1 MPVKGRK
8 DGKGRLLRKGEYYR
22 KDGRY
27 CYSYTNPFGERKMI
41 YANDIVTLRKRE
53 DVLKR
58 NQLDG
63 LDIYSAGNATLNE
76 LFDRYINSKTDL
88 RPTTMSNYKYMY
100 DHFVRDTFGKN
111 KLRAIKYSDVL
122 YFYNY
127 LLDERGLKVA
137 TLDNVHSTLHPAFE
151 MAVRD
156 DLIRTNPTKG
166 VMAEIKKT
174 PGRVKGIRH
183 ALTLEQQRHFL
194 EYVEECPLLN
204 KWLPMFTILLGTGM
218 RVGELVGLRWDDVDL
233 DKHMISI
240 NHNLSYYTYDFE
252 EERLSQKHISLPKTA
267 AGIRTIPMM
276 PQVFDAFSYLYE
288 RQRRKRIRC
297 ETIDGMTNFVFRND
311 EGNVILPNAIN
322 DAIKHAIKYHNEEEP
337 ERAAEENREPV
348 MLPDFSCH
356 HLRHTFCTRFCEKET
371 NVKVIQAIMGHAD
384 IETTMNIYAEVTDDK
399 KTEAMANLAM
409 SVDIF

>member
-8 DGKGRLLRKGEYYR
+8 DSKGRLLRKGEYQR

-27 CYSYTNPFGERKMI
+27 CYSYINPFGERKMI

-53 DVLKR
+53 EILKR
-58 NQLDG
+58 DQLDG
-63 LDIYSAGNATLNE
+63 LDIYAAGNSTLND

-111 KLRAIKYSDVL
+111 KIRGIKYSDVL
-122 YFYNY
+122 YFYNH
-127 LLDERGLKVA
+127 LLNERGLKVA

-174 PGRVKGIRH
+174 PGRVKGVRH

-194 EYVEECPLLN
+194 DYVEECPLLN

-218 RVGELVGLRWDDVDL
+218 RVGELIGLRWEDVDL
-233 DKHMISI
+233 DKRIISV
-240 NHNLSYYTYDFE
+240 NHNLVYYTHDFE

-276 PQVFDAFSYLYE
+276 PQVFDAFSYLHE

-297 ETIDGMTNFVFRND
+297 ETIDGMTNFIFRNE
-311 EGNVILPNAIN
+311 EGNVILPNVIN
-322 DAIKHAIKYHNEEEP
+322 DAIKRTIKYHNEEEP
-337 ERAAEENREPV
+337 ERVAEEEREPV
-348 MLPDFSCH
+348 MLPDFFMPSSEAYVLYKA
-356 HLRHTFCTRFCEKET
+356 LRE
-371 NVKVIQAIMGHAD
+371 
-384 IETTMNIYAEVTDDK
+384 
-399 KTEAMANLAM
+399 
-409 SVDIF
+409 